1 LALPWKTEKNTNQ
14 QENEMKQAVVWA
26 AATLML
32 SGVASAVTVE
42 MHAVSPDGIGKSIG
56 TVKIEPMEEG
66 TRLTPDLSGL
76 TPGAHGFHVHEK
88 GSCEPGKTDD
98 GKPGAALA
106 AGGHYDPEHA
116 GQHAG
121 PYGSGHLGDLP
132 VLYVNAEGRA
142 LDPVLAPRIKPEQMA
157 GRTLMVH
164 AGGDNYSDQPE
175 KLGGGGARVACGV
188 IPK

>member
-1 LALPWKTEKNTNQ
+1 
-14 QENEMKQAVVWA
+14 MKQVFAWA
-26 AATLML
+26 AAFLLL
-32 SGVASAVTVE
+32 SGTAPAAVTVE
-42 MHAVSPDGIGKSIG
+42 MHAVSPEGIGESIG
-56 TVKIEPMEEG
+56 TITIEAMEEG
-66 TRLTPDLSGL
+66 TKLTPDLSDL

-88 GSCEPGKTDD
+88 GSCEPGEAD

-106 AGGHYDPEHA
+106 AGGHYDPEGEGH
-116 GQHAG
+116 HAG

-132 VLYVNAEGRA
+132 VLYVNADGKA
-142 LDPVLAPRIKPEQMA
+142 LDPVLAPRITPEQMA
-157 GRTLMVH
+157 GRSLMVH

>member
-1 LALPWKTEKNTNQ
+1 
-14 QENEMKQAVVWA
+14 MKQLIGWLV
-26 AATLML
+26 ATGLMT
-32 SGVASAVTVE
+32 GVASAMTVE
-42 MHAVSPDGIGKSIG
+42 MHAVTPEGVGDSIG
-56 TVKIEPMEEG
+56 TVKIEPMEGG
-66 TRLTPDLSGL
+66 TKLTPDLSDL

-88 GSCEPGKTDD
+88 GSCEPGKSAD

-106 AGGHYDPEHA
+106 AGGHYDPDDEGH
-116 GQHAG
+116 HAG

-164 AGGDNYSDQPE
+164 AGGDNYADQPE

-188 IPK
+188 IPKSD